1 MFEALHC
8 KKDSEALDHVHR
20 RTMKLLRGLEH
31 RPHEECMREMEL
43 FSLEKRR
50 LRGDFIA
57 LYNCLKGGCGV
68 MGVGLFSWVTA
79 IEWEGTAS
87 SCTKGG
93 SDRIVGKSSPKE

>member
-1 MFEALHC
+1 
-8 KKDSEALDHVHR
+8 
-20 RTMKLLRGLEH
+20 MKGLEH
-31 RPHEECMREMEL
+31 KSYKEQLREL
-43 FSLEKRR
+43 GFFSLEKRR

-87 SCTKGG
+87 SCTEGG